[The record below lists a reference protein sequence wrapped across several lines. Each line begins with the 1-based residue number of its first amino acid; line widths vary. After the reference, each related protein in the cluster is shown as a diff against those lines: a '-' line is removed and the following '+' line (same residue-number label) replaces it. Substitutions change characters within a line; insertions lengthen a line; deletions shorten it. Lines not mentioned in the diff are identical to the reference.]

1 MILNRNTILPA
12 APAAKPVQYALKAL
26 RRDFDRVF
34 TDTAAPGGRILLT
47 INDTLPAEQ
56 YTLTVDADTLLLSA
70 ADDLGFVY
78 GLFEISRRFLGVQP
92 FWFWN
97 DQPFT
102 VREGEKIPVGTVV
115 ESKSYKV
122 KYRGWFVNDETLL
135 SHWKVERRANL
146 PFVMA
151 FETLL
156 RLGGNMVI
164 PGGY

>member
-78 GLFEISRRFLGVQP
+78 GLFEINAPRFSGVSYWGSSSQKGLSP
-92 FWFWN
+92 CPRKPMFQITRISFCAS
-97 DQPFT
+97 
-102 VREGEKIPVGTVV
+102 IPACHKARNFSGYLLYIG
-115 ESKSYKV
+115 SKS
-122 KYRGWFVNDETLL
+122 G
-135 SHWKVERRANL
+135 
-146 PFVMA
+146 
-151 FETLL
+151 
-156 RLGGNMVI
+156 
-164 PGGY
+164 

>member
-70 ADDLGFVY
+70 LSTVCLKSAAAFWAC
-78 GLFEISRRFLGVQP
+78 SRSGSGTTSRLLCGR
-92 FWFWN
+92 
-97 DQPFT
+97 
-102 VREGEKIPVGTVV
+102 VR
-115 ESKSYKV
+115 KSP
-122 KYRGWFVNDETLL
+122 
-135 SHWKVERRANL
+135 SERWWS
-146 PFVMA
+146 PSP
-151 FETLL
+151 TK
-156 RLGGNMVI
+156 
-164 PGGY
+164 

>member
-1 MILNRNTILPA
+1 M
-12 APAAKPVQYALKAL
+12 QYALKAL

-122 KYRGWFVNDETLL
+122 KIPRLVRQ
-135 SHWKVERRANL
+135 RRDAAL
-146 PFVMA
+146 PLESRAPRQSAVCY
-151 FETLL
+151 
-156 RLGGNMVI
+156 GV
-164 PGGY
+164 